1 MDGDEMSEKRT
12 KYTPAEK
19 AKIALEAIKG
29 ELTIAQIS
37 SKYGVHATQINSWK
51 KQLLAYL
58 PDAFSEKSKQEAITH
73 NTEMAELYEQI
84 GRLKVEND
92 FLKKKSEVFRG

>member
-1 MDGDEMSEKRT
+1 MSEKRK

-29 ELTIAQIS
+29 ELTLAQIS
-37 SKYGVHATQINSWK
+37 SKYGVHATQINAWK
-51 KQLLAYL
+51 KQLLAHL
-58 PDAFSEKSKQEAITH
+58 PDVFSEKNKQEKIAH
-73 NTEMAELYEQI
+73 NDEVAELYEQI

>member
-1 MDGDEMSEKRT
+1 MSDKRK

-29 ELTIAQIS
+29 ELTLAQITA
-37 SKYGVHATQINSWK
+37 KYGVHSTQVNTWK
-51 KQLLAYL
+51 KQALAHL
-58 PDAFSEKSKQEAITH
+58 PDVFSDKIKQESTSYE
-73 NTEMAELYEQI
+73 TQLAELYEQI

-92 FLKKKSEVFRG
+92 FLKKKCDVFRG

>member
-1 MDGDEMSEKRT
+1 MNEQRK

-29 ELTIAQIS
+29 ELTLAQIS
-37 SKYGVHATQINSWK
+37 SKYGVHATQVKLWK
-51 KQLLAYL
+51 NQLLAHL
-58 PDAFSEKSKQEAITH
+58 PDAFSEKNKQEKIAH
-73 NTEMAELYEQI
+73 HHAVAELYEQI

-92 FLKKKSEVFRG
+92 FLKKKFEVFCG

>member
-1 MDGDEMSEKRT
+1 MKENRK
-12 KYTPAEK
+12 KYTPSEK

-29 ELTIAQIS
+29 ELTLAQIS
-37 SKYGVHATQINSWK
+37 SKYGVHATQINAWK

-58 PDAFSEKSKQEAITH
+58 PDAFSEKNKLEATSH
-73 NTEMAELYEQI
+73 HEEVAELYEQI

-92 FLKKKSEVFRG
+92 FLKKKSEMFRG

>member
-1 MDGDEMSEKRT
+1 MSENRK

-29 ELTIAQIS
+29 ELTLSQIS
-37 SKYGVHATQINSWK
+37 SKYGAHATQVNAWK
-51 KQLLAYL
+51 KQALALL
-58 PDAFSEKSKQEAITH
+58 PDIFSEKSKQHLSEHA
-73 NTEMAELYEQI
+73 TELAELYEQI

-92 FLKKKSEVFRG
+92 FLKKKM

>member
-1 MDGDEMSEKRT
+1 MSEQRK

-29 ELTIAQIS
+29 NLTLAQIS
-37 SKYGVHATQINSWK
+37 SKYKAHATQINAWK
-51 KQLLAYL
+51 KQLLAHL
-58 PDAFSEKSKQEAITH
+58 PEVFSDKTKQEKIAH
-73 NTEMAELYEQI
+73 NTQVAELYEQI

-92 FLKKKSEVFRG
+92 FFKKKSEVFHG